1 MDYLF
6 LLDRNPDTT
15 VHTQDAAPAHL
26 FSAAEAVH
34 LLTVPDPAATLL
46 SADGRGACL
55 CNATPPPRGGTGG
68 PCPHMTALMD
78 SSNQP
83 IRESSTGLVILVE
96 TH

>member
-46 SADGRGACL
+46 SADARDWL
-55 CNATPPPRGGTGG
+55 FDVTSQSRGGTGG

>member
-26 FSAAEAVH
+26 FSAAEAVQ

-46 SADGRGACL
+46 SADAVNWL
-55 CNATPPPRGGTGG
+55 FDVTSQSSGGTGG
-68 PCPHMTALMD
+68 PCPT
-78 SSNQP
+78 
-83 IRESSTGLVILVE
+83 
-96 TH
+96 